1 MINEKELKIRIEKY
15 NTENQ
20 TEYSFITSRNKYE
33 EYSKILEILSET
45 KPDDDPEF
53 HLLFELCSIFEQ
65 D

>member
-1 MINEKELKIRIEKY
+1 MINKKELKIRIEKY

-20 TEYSFITSRNKYE
+20 TEYSFITSENIYE
-33 EYSKILEILSET
+33 KYSKRLKLLSDT

-53 HLLFELCSIFEQ
+53 HILFELCSIFER